1 MKTYKKTEWMLYE
14 YYKKKKRIVKLKNKL
29 ARIESRIEKL
39 KKDIKECN
47 VELYDTMKAIDY
59 SREAVQ
65 CSNVTSNIEN
75 ELMKAIDRLLYELNY
90 SVKEKRKTGEKIR
103 YMEKKIDDIDVILE
117 QLTDEELQIIELK
130 YGEQM
135 NYRKMESITH
145 MGRSTIQRKK
155 DRVVY
160 FIMNEQ

>member
-1 MKTYKKTEWMLYE
+1 LKTYKKTEWMLYE

-65 CSNVTSNIEN
+65 CSSVTSNIEN

-90 SVKEKRKTGEKIR
+90 SVKEKRKTREKIR
-103 YMEKKIDDIDVILE
+103 YIEKKIDDIDVILE

-130 YGEQM
+130 YGEEM
-135 NYRKMESITH
+135 NYRKMENIMH